1 MKVGFAQWYIR
12 EDGPGM
18 FCKRL
23 EEFKACYPTNPSLG
37 SSLNDGWQV
46 LQEIKQKLE
55 FTKFQCKPMTH
66 PDDDWWGESCTELAD
81 FEDNHLYNAW
91 FC

>member
-12 EDGPGM
+12 KDGPGM

-55 FTKFQCKPMTH
+55 FTKFQCIDEDSM
-66 PDDDWWGESCTELAD
+66 ESCKDLAA
-81 FEDNHLYNAW
+81 FEYRNLIGYDH